1 MPVVAVEPG
10 TVCAALRA
18 AGFDA
23 SALSSLIVV
32 DGPDHGSNALV
43 RQAMDRLVYVP
54 VSPPHLDEM
63 VDRLRTA
70 VADEHRVAA

>member
-1 MPVVAVEPG
+1 
-10 TVCAALRA
+10 
-18 AGFDA
+18 
-23 SALSSLIVV
+23 
-32 DGPDHGSNALV
+32 
-43 RQAMDRLVYVP
+43 MDRLVYVP